1 MWWHDAPQ
9 QTMLLTT
16 QQSALTE
23 KLRQNTS
30 YLQLGGINNL
40 FYAVMT
46 VFAQS
51 NGAVF
56 AIQNLR
62 RVWRFSPHLV
72 TPLATLTDG
81 HVVLIFYCNCKAVDS
96 SRRPRKD
103 KFGMVSETC
112 N

>member
-81 HVVLIFYCNCKAVDS
+81 HVVLILLLQLQSGRQLAPSTK
-96 SRRPRKD
+96 RQIWH
-103 KFGMVSETC
+103 G
-112 N
+112 